1 MDDAE
6 CECSINANRDGRL
19 FEAAARNATARLG
32 GRAAAT
38 DTRAYRAIAQIY
50 YMWVNRARKEEER
63 ERGGAAGPGRES
75 CCELAWIFARNLHFG
90 GSLFALMRKR

>member
-63 ERGGAAGPGRES
+63 ERGGRRGR
-75 CCELAWIFARNLHFG
+75 G
-90 GSLFALMRKR
+90 GRVVANSRGFSRGICISAVRCSR